1 MCTDIYIYIY
11 MGKYTDMCMDIYIY
25 VYTGIMVYLYIYVY
39 MCVYIWYPPKKCN
52 VSVFYWYLQCFYII
66 LADIFEGL
74 IVFFTHCYSSLF
86 WQQYMVGFQGDN
98 INNII
103 TYILYKYIA
112 TDNFLEHLLEKH
124 FLSTLG
130 AMFKNIRKSPQLEHP
145 KTLQHTYINIYWH
158 HYIYM
163 NTKLTITCG
172 DPHT

>member
-1 MCTDIYIYIY
+1 
-11 MGKYTDMCMDIYIY
+11 
-25 VYTGIMVYLYIYVY
+25 MVYLYIYVY
-39 MCVYIWYPPKKCN
+39 MCVYMVPPKKI
-52 VSVFYWYLQCFYII
+52 QCFCFLLVFTVFLYH
-66 LADIFEGL
+66 FGRYFWRTYC
-74 IVFFTHCYSSLF
+74 FFTHCYSSLF